1 MDWAGDCKVLAVR
14 FLFQQILAIVEC
26 DCISIEYRHLA
37 TNRKNT
43 TIVAVSQCLLSPCP
57 ACDKALRE
65 IEELPAPIK
74 SLIVGFS
81 GSNSCKMQ
89 LFDYITT
96 A

>member
-43 TIVAVSQCLLSPCP
+43 TIVAVSQCLLSPCL
-57 ACDKALRE
+57 CSLRQG
-65 IEELPAPIK
+65 
-74 SLIVGFS
+74 SS
-81 GSNSCKMQ
+81 GNWRTPRPNKEPDRRLLWVQ
-89 LFDYITT
+89 FLQNATV
-96 A
+96 